1 MEMIGT
7 IHGDLPVDSL
17 MKRVDVQDQP
27 DGIVTATEYW
37 QLVRRDVAVELKPH
51 AVMALEAQEL

>member
-17 MKRVDVQDQP
+17 MKRVDVQNQP

-37 QLVRRDVAVELKPH
+37 QLVRRDVHVELKSH
-51 AVMALEAQEL
+51 AVVALEAQEL